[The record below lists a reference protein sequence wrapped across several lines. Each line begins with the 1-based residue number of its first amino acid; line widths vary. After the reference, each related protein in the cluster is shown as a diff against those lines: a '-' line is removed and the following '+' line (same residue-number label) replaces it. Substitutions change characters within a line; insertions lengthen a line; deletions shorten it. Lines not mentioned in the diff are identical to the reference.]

1 MAKEHKPDVARP
13 EYLRERTRFRALLV
27 GNPNYFGNL
36 VESPFKP
43 ILKITGNTTYEEIG
57 CVGFHPQHERLE
69 AVVYVK
75 QPFGYGGDVC
85 QPGTPEYVRF
95 FISFDGGATWSD
107 QGMESFTAHDI
118 PEGTEGA
125 KRLEYDLS
133 RTINPPNRLCLFE
146 NVAKVRAIL
155 SWNAPVPPDPNFVPI
170 WGDVHDTWINIDGRK
185 LFPFGDLVAELDLQI
200 PPEIAELI
208 DPAGPVTTVAPKE
221 LSLPELAQLYKGT
234 DVETHRFALPELHKL
249 VNQPAISTNLT
260 AGLGLGLDFG
270 DLAEILFPTDG
281 NTSYEELECV
291 GFNPTL
297 NVLAGV
303 IRLKK
308 ASGYS
313 GGPCTAGSREYV
325 TFWAD
330 TNTNGTFE
338 TCLGTAMVTVHDIST
353 MPKEGLE
360 LSVFLP
366 MDVSKLRRPCAEG
379 PVVVPIRA
387 ILSWQVAPPCFNP
400 NYVPV
405 WGNREETLIEIPAGR
420 RPLPGEFLPY
430 LYSVC
435 NVASCSIDP
444 VTGLATGDRPFGAGL
459 NIEGEIPAALAL
471 GTDDTLKYQVSVRPL
486 DPVPGVWQRLTNS
499 FGVTVTGGVGF
510 WASSSPLTQD
520 VDGDDFY
527 TYREYGTPPGPWRRV
542 TSPNR
547 TLAVWNSAPN
557 EGRWE
562 IMVIAKDTL
571 TNIVYAAGTV
581 ECVVDGSTRTNIV
594 VRLDQKVPVVALA
607 ITGFSE
613 NGGPVQPAIDCAT
626 FVQGMTVHGTY
637 SVADEHFGTLTLT
650 VEPAASA
657 NGATVVPPQRV
668 YGAPDFVPT
677 TGEAGTWSLD
687 TTGMDPCGYTV
698 RLHAWDRTIV
708 GCGGPWRD
716 EVFVGFCLD
725 APAD

>member
-1 MAKEHKPDVARP
+1 MAKEQHPDVARP
-13 EYLRERTRFRALLV
+13 EYLKERTRFRALLV
-27 GNPNYFGNL
+27 ANPNYFGNL

-43 ILKITGNTTYEEIG
+43 VLKLTGNTTYEEIG

-85 QPGTPEYVRF
+85 TPGTHEYVRF

-118 PEGTEGA
+118 AEGTDGA
-125 KRLEYDLS
+125 KRLEYDVS

-155 SWNAPVPPDPNFVPI
+155 SWNAPVPPDPDFVPI

-185 LFPFGDLVAELDLQI
+185 LFPFGDLVAELDLQV
-200 PPEIAELI
+200 PHEILELI
-208 DPAGPVTTVAPKE
+208 DPAGPVETVAPKE
-221 LSLPELAQLYKGT
+221 LSLPELAELYKGT
-234 DVETHRFALPELHKL
+234 EVEPHRFALPELHKL
-249 VNQPAISTNLT
+249 VNQPAISTNLA
-260 AGLGLGLDFG
+260 AGLGLDLDLG
-270 DLAEILFPTDG
+270 DLSEILFPTDG
-281 NTSYEELECV
+281 NTGYEELECV

-303 IRLKK
+303 IRVKK

-360 LSVFLP
+360 FSVFLP
-366 MDVSKLRRPCAEG
+366 MDVSTLRRPCAEG

-387 ILSWQVAPPCFNP
+387 ILSWQAAPPCFNP

-405 WGNREETLIEIPAGR
+405 WGNREETLIEIPAGP
-420 RPLPGEFLPY
+420 RPVPGEFLPY

-435 NVASCSIDP
+435 NVASCDIDP

-459 NIEGEIPAALAL
+459 RIEGEIPAALAL
-471 GTDDTLKYQVSVRPL
+471 GAPDTLKYQVSVRPL
-486 DPVPGVWQRLTNS
+486 DPVPGVWQKLNNS

-510 WASSSPLTQD
+510 LAFSSPLTQA
-520 VDGDDFY
+520 VDADDFY

-571 TNIVYAAGTV
+571 TNTVYAAGTV
-581 ECVVDGSTRTNIV
+581 ECADGSTRTNVV
-594 VRLDQKVPVVALA
+594 VRLDQKVPDVALA

-613 NGGPVQPAIDCAT
+613 NGGQVQPAIDCAT

-637 SVADEHFGTLTLT
+637 SVSDEHFGKLTLT

-657 NGATVVPPQRV
+657 NGVTVVPGQRV

-677 TGEAGTWSLD
+677 VGEAGAWSLD
-687 TTGMDPCGYTV
+687 TTDMDPCGYTV
-698 RLHAWDRTIV
+698 RLHASDRTIV
-708 GCGGPWRD
+708 GCGGPWQD
-716 EVFVGFCLD
+716 EIFVGFCLD